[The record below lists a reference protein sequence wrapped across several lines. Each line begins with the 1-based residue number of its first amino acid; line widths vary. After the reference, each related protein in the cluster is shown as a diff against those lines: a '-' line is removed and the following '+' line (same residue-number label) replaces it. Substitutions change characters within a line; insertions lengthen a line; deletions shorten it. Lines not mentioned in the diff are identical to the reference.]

1 MEPQILVCEHNYTKS
16 TRKILIYIYI
26 YIYKRERERER
37 ERDDMSTTFLQ
48 QILSGMLLLVVIAGL
63 KK

>member
-26 YIYKRERERER
+26 YIERER

>member
-26 YIYKRERERER
+26 YIERERERER